1 MNQSCMPRR
10 GRFSVTFSLALATGF
25 PGSTLLLAQESGPEL
40 ELEDVVVL
48 GSRADQRSAL
58 DSPAPVDVFTAE
70 DLRATG
76 AVGNELGEALAI
88 LAPSFAFPRQSNSV
102 TSDHVRSAQLR
113 GMSPD
118 QVLVLVNGK
127 RRHPSAVVNDNTKIG
142 RGTNA
147 FDFNTIPLSAV
158 KRVEILRDG
167 ASAQYGS
174 DAIAGVIN
182 IVLGDDPA
190 GGEFGAS
197 YGLHR
202 TEVGPTGNTETDGN
216 TVTAWF
222 NQGHGVG
229 EGGFVRYGAEA
240 VRRGATNRA
249 GFDQISPFIPQTDAN
264 LAFRGQI
271 THRVGDPENG
281 GLGLWLNA
289 AMPLETVEL
298 YGNATLSLRDT
309 EGAGVF
315 RHPETNQSVAA
326 IFPNGFLPVTE
337 GENLDFG
344 ITTGLRHE
352 TGQWSLDHAL
362 SVGRNRFEF
371 GVSNSLNPSLGPNSP
386 TSFESGTF
394 RFDQINVNSEARR
407 AWRVSDWHGPLNIA
421 LGLDYRFERFES
433 TAGDPASFQAGDF
446 RFAPDLEAL
455 AGFPD
460 IGSQAAKG
468 LAPEDEADIS
478 RNVIGL
484 WLDGSAELTARLLA
498 SAAVRFEHYE
508 DFGSTWTG
516 KLAAR
521 YRVTD
526 AWNLRATASNSFRAP
541 SLSQIGWSRRDNT
554 FSAEG
559 GRISSRLIRSE
570 GEIAQA
576 LGLPSLDQETSANFT
591 IGSVIQPARGL
602 ALSLDAFYIAVDDR
616 ITLSEFIFDPA
627 VIDVV
632 QSLPGGQGVQAISAF
647 TNAVDTETYG
657 AEAVLEF
664 TRPLADG
671 LWTTR
676 AGYIYVKNRIDDFA
690 SVPAGLRALNPDLA
704 LVGVEE
710 RNTIETAVPRDQ
722 GTLTTEWKSRQ
733 LRLLARARYFGAVE
747 RVFTFARQRFGDEW
761 AFDAEFGWTVMPNWE
776 ISAGA
781 NNVFD
786 NYPDVSAN
794 ANNFFGNFAFDPIV
808 PIGVNGR
815 FVYLRSNV
823 AW

>member
-1 MNQSCMPRR
+1 MNPCSMPRR
-10 GRFSVTFSLALATGF
+10 GRFSIATSLALAVSL
-25 PGSTLLLAQESGPEL
+25 PSSALLLAQESDPGVDL
-40 ELEDVVVL
+40 ENVVVL
-48 GSRADQRSAL
+48 GSRAAQRSAL
-58 DSPAPVDVFTAE
+58 DSAAPVDVFTAE

-102 TSDHVRSAQLR
+102 TSDHIRSAQLR

-182 IVLGDDPA
+182 IVLSDDPA

-197 YGLHR
+197 YGVHR
-202 TEVGPTGNTETDGN
+202 SEVGPTGNTETDGN
-216 TVTAWF
+216 TATAWF
-222 NQGHGVG
+222 SQGHSAGA
-229 EGGFVRYGAEA
+229 GGFLRYGAEA

-264 LAFRGQI
+264 VAFRGQI
-271 THRVGDPENG
+271 THRVGDPETD
-281 GLGLWLNA
+281 GLGLWLNTA
-289 AMPLETVEL
+289 VPLGTVEL

-315 RHPETNQSVAA
+315 RHPDTNQNVPA
-326 IFPNGFLPVTE
+326 IFPEGFLPVTE

-344 ITTGLRHE
+344 VTAGLRYD
-352 TGQWSLDHAL
+352 TSAWALDHSL

-371 GVSNSLNPSLGPNSP
+371 GASNSVNPSLGPNSP
-386 TSFESGTF
+386 TSFDSGTF
-394 RFDQINVNSEARR
+394 RFDQININSEARR
-407 AWRVSDWHGPLNIA
+407 AWDVTGWHGPLNLA
-421 LGLDYRFERFES
+421 AGVDYRFEQFES

-446 RFAPDLEAL
+446 RFDPELEAL
-455 AGFPD
+455 VGFPD

-468 LAPEDEADIS
+468 LALEDEADIS
-478 RNVIGL
+478 RHVIGL
-484 WLDGSAELTARLLA
+484 WLDGSAELTERLLA

-554 FSAEG
+554 FSAVG
-559 GRISSRLIRSE
+559 GRISSRLIRSD
-570 GEIAQA
+570 GQIANA
-576 LGLPSLDQETSANFT
+576 LGLPSLDEETSINFT
-591 IGSVIQPARGL
+591 LGSVIQPARGL
-602 ALSLDAFYIAVDDR
+602 TLSLDAFYIAVDDR

-627 VIDVV
+627 VIDLV
-632 QSLPGGQGVQAISAF
+632 QSLPRGQGVQAISAF

-657 AEAVLEF
+657 AEAVLEY
-664 TRPLADG
+664 TRPLAGG
-671 LWTTR
+671 LWSTR
-676 AGYIYVKNRIDDFA
+676 AGYIYVKNQIDDFA
-690 SVPAGLRALNPDLA
+690 DIPAELRALSPDLA

-710 RNTIETAVPRDQ
+710 QNTIETAVPRDQ
-722 GTLTTEWKSRQ
+722 GTLTTEWQGRQ
-733 LRLLARARYFGAVE
+733 LRLLARAHYFGAVE
-747 RVFTFARQRFGDEW
+747 RVFTFARQRFSDEW
-761 AFDAEFGWTVMPNWE
+761 AFDAELGWQVLPDWE

-781 NNVFD
+781 NNLFD

-815 FVYLRSNV
+815 FIYLRS
-823 AW
+823 AIDW